1 MSERSAPWSYLT
13 DLPTPSHTI
22 RAASLLREGGLL
34 RAEHGIVFV
43 VPDLLLGVGVAPP
56 GCEEE
61 AAGGGLD
68 AGLDAELLRIP
79 GAGRLVRKVEWRAG
93 GFIRGIACSACS
105 GAGNYPRLARE
116 LGRVA
121 NAEFRKLLYPA
132 EEHGVESRSREVEV
146 ERNKLSDK
154 LVCDAGELGPSRE
167 RPLGWAKLCSA
178 RHRLCAASALFGR
191 KMHPGLAALA
201 EDQASSSAG
210 AMLAKLKS
218 LITNREEIRMAIGKQ
233 TILARSF
240 FAPTAFS
247 KPESRDIWLQRVR
260 ANFAHYRSI
269 YAILFAAVAVYTV
282 LSSPWLLFG
291 LSVIGGAFAYACAQL
306 ARDAHHD
313 CGLRAETAREN
324 ARARTLL
331 LLIIV
336 ICGLM
341 RFAPFLFLCLFRA
354 R

>member
-1 MSERSAPWSYLT
+1 MRAPVIAFVRRISA
-13 DLPTPSHTI
+13 
-22 RAASLLREGGLL
+22 
-34 RAEHGIVFV
+34 
-43 VPDLLLGVGVAPP
+43 
-56 GCEEE
+56 
-61 AAGGGLD
+61 
-68 AGLDAELLRIP
+68 
-79 GAGRLVRKVEWRAG
+79 
-93 GFIRGIACSACS
+93 
-105 GAGNYPRLARE
+105 
-116 LGRVA
+116 
-121 NAEFRKLLYPA
+121 
-132 EEHGVESRSREVEV
+132 
-146 ERNKLSDK
+146 
-154 LVCDAGELGPSRE
+154 
-167 RPLGWAKLCSA
+167 
-178 RHRLCAASALFGR
+178 FGR

-291 LSVIGGAFAYACAQL
+291 LSVIGGAFAYAFVLNSPETPITIAGFELKRREKML
-306 ARDAHHD
+306 ALAPFS
-313 CGLRAETAREN
+313 
-324 ARARTLL
+324 

-336 ICGLM
+336 ICGLSAFCSFFIPLSFS
-341 RFAPFLFLCLFRA
+341 RTLTRLFIRACTRSQLAHLRDLCHGPPRAAPRLLPRGRRTRRLGRAGAGGPPVRHTDRRMSSSGCGLSPDERAAVSLERRRA
-354 R
+354 RASGDKARRDARG